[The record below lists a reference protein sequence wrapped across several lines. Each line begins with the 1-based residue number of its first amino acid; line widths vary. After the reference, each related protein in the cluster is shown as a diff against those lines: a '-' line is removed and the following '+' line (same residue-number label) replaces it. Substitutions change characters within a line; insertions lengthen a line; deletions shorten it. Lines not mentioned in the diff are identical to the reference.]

1 MKQEA
6 EMERY
11 RKLLEEDSASKLL
24 NFSEKSSIIKRSMQ
38 EAQSQ
43 QQRLIRQFG
52 MREAEGYIKEL
63 GYRIEEEEPELMP
76 HFLYMGIMEPKGRV
90 IRLNRTVMKLAVSY
104 MKSKSSCE
112 KEQIE
117 KFREII
123 LFHELYHGIEEQ
135 TAGIYTRNVKVSR
148 RLAGVFTT
156 TRRIESASEIGAIH
170 FSKLMAGASFSPC
183 LYMDYL
189 LAAIHMHS
197 EVRDEL

>member
-76 HFLYMGIMEPKGRV
+76 HTAEPDGDETGGIV
-90 IRLNRTVMKLAVSY
+90 
-104 MKSKSSCE
+104 
-112 KEQIE
+112 
-117 KFREII
+117 
-123 LFHELYHGIEEQ
+123 HEIEE
-135 TAGIYTRNVKVSR
+135 
-148 RLAGVFTT
+148 
-156 TRRIESASEIGAIH
+156 
-170 FSKLMAGASFSPC
+170 
-183 LYMDYL
+183 L
-189 LAAIHMHS
+189 L
-197 EVRDEL
+197 